1 MHSLIGP
8 AIEEVYAG
16 RLEERAEE
24 LVYHFIRGEVWDKV
38 VHYAREA
45 AERAAALC
53 VDDRAV
59 DSGDA
64 VALKREAQA
73 VKPADPAP
81 IEVALEADL
90 ATSGLVTIAR

>member
-1 MHSLIGP
+1 MCGWP
-8 AIEEVYAG
+8 
-16 RLEERAEE
+16 
-24 LVYHFIRGEVWDKV
+24 IRGAHIKLVASDVCHRDQRQAYIAYPLE
-38 VHYAREA
+38 HPIQRG
-45 AERAAALC
+45 L